1 MTVART
7 TLSGATSLAADLS
20 KSTWKVLSDGLF
32 LRTSNYGARIQAS
45 KQQTFSVLNR
55 QGSVA
60 SIESRDQYPILA

>member
-20 KSTWKVLSDGLF
+20 KSAWKVLSDGLF
-32 LRTSNYGARIQAS
+32 LRISNYGARIQAS

-55 QGSVA
+55 QDSVA